1 MQPPFGGKNAH
12 DRGCRARTTTAYRHL
27 AHDMLFLGSVPRHA
41 AVSADHARRRRKQAP
56 TTPRTSWMERCC
68 TRTAVPVKATAAHTA
83 SPMSEP
89 SWTRKADQKPRDR
102 YGRCTLVHS
111 PPYRA
116 PRLLPANHE
125 GQWAMPVSTR
135 AGRVHHVV
143 MMVRWNVQ

>member
-1 MQPPFGGKNAH
+1 MPSQKGRADGFVSEKNAPVMKSPCA
-12 DRGCRARTTTAYRHL
+12 RGAGAP
-27 AHDMLFLGSVPRHA
+27 GSVPRHA
-41 AVSADHARRRRKQAP
+41 AVRADHARRRRKQAP

-68 TRTAVPVKATAAHTA
+68 TRTAVPVKATTAHTA

-89 SWTRKADQKPRDR
+89 TWTRKADQKPRDR